1 MKTFC
6 LALDLVDDPKLIEE
20 YEKYHEKIWP
30 EITQSIVDSGITSM
44 KIYRVSNRLFM
55 IIKTVDDFSFASKNE
70 KDKSNLKVVAWE
82 NLMSQYQ
89 QLIPGTPAD
98 KKWRLMDKI
107 FDLKKNG

>member
-1 MKTFC
+1 MKTYC
-6 LALDLVDDPKLIEE
+6 LALDLVDDPELIAA
-20 YEKYHEKIWP
+20 YEKHHEKIWP
-30 EITQSIVDSGITSM
+30 EITQSITDSGITSM

-55 IIKTVDDFSFASKNE
+55 VIKAVDDFSFASKNE
-70 KDKSNLKVVAWE
+70 KDKRNPKVVAWE

-89 QLIPGTPAD
+89 QIIPGTPPG